1 MAAWRDYYGLAMAK
15 TLRNVPIREWEAANN
30 RTPTPIL
37 AVSANATTD
46 HVEEAKQAGADDHV
60 AKPIVRE
67 VLFEAIA
74 RYARPGARKSSP
86 VGDFDFD
93 LDDLDIAV

>member
-1 MAAWRDYYGLAMAK
+1 MSELLGFDYAYFSGKELWQIGLFTVAIG
-15 TLRNVPIREWEAANN
+15 LPF
-30 RTPTPIL
+30 L

-67 VLFEAIA
+67 VLFDAIA
-74 RYARPGARKSSP
+74 RYAKPSAKRASAGD
-86 VGDFDFD
+86 DFDFD